1 MAENNEEKGFSVKD
15 KRIFSEE
22 GEVRPESLQEDEK
35 QKPEEKVVEAKEEEK
50 REEKSGGGVRK
61 ETMPLPEINFPS
73 FVLSLYTSA
82 LFHFGDLQD
91 PASGEKVKNLPAA
104 KQTIDILGILKE
116 KTSGNL
122 DEDEQKLLDGSL
134 YELRMRY
141 IKETEEK

>member
-35 QKPEEKVVEAKEEEK
+35 QEPEEKVVEAKEEEK
-50 REEKSGGGVRK
+50 TEEKPGGRVRE
-61 ETMPLPEINFPS
+61 ETMPPQEINFPS

-82 LFHFGDLQD
+82 LFHFGDLRD
-91 PASGEKVKNLPAA
+91 PASGEKVKNLPMA

-122 DEDEQKLLDGSL
+122 DDYEQKLLDGSL
-134 YELRMRY
+134 YELRMKY